1 MVTFLLIINI
11 VVVLCTCFLLIVHLQ
26 LQKSLKELENRE
38 IKLTEIVHEIS
49 KEDNTEEDT
58 EEDKPKLISPYE
70 YAEMILRGK
79 VDIENELR
87 E

>member
-1 MVTFLLIINI
+1 MVTFLLIINTVAI
-11 VVVLCTCFLLIVHLQ
+11 ICFCFLLIVHLQ
-26 LQKSLKELENRE
+26 LTRSLKELENRE
-38 IKLTEIVHEIS
+38 IKLAEIVHEIS
-49 KEDNTEEDT
+49 KKDNTEEDT
-58 EEDKPKLISPYE
+58 EEDKPKEMSPYE